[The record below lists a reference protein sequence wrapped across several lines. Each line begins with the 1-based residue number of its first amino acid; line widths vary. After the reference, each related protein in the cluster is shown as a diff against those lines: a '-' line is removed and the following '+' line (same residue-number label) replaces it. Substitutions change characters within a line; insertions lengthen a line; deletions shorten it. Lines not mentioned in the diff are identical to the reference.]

1 MVQQRALNGR
11 LIPAAVI
18 LGVSS
23 LISRGVGLLR
33 ERVLTTTFGAGD
45 VFDAFVAAFRVPD
58 LVFNLVVL
66 GALSASFI
74 PLFTGRLVRGKDGEA
89 QAWRF
94 ALTVLNVVLIAVGV
108 LALLYAL
115 LAPWIVRLLTPGFSG
130 EKLALTVHLS
140 RIMAWQPILL
150 GASFVFSGVLNSYRR
165 FVAYALAPVLY
176 NLGIIAGV
184 LWLVPSL
191 GTAGLAWGVV
201 MGAVLHLAV
210 QVPSMVRLGFRWRP
224 ILDMRSREMAAL
236 FRMMLP
242 RVVGLGA
249 TQVNLLTVTVLG
261 STLLAGSLTAFHL
274 ANNLQYVPIGIVGIA
289 FAQAAFPAMAEYM
302 ARGQRAAFL
311 RVLTGAFRY
320 ILFLVVP
327 LSLFMYLLRAQTI
340 RVFFGDGAFDWEDT
354 ILTLQTLGWLTFS
367 IFAQAVIPLLARAF
381 YVQQDTKTPVIIAV
395 VSMIVNVAAAV
406 SLSLFLPS
414 LGVEALAIAFS
425 LSALVNM
432 SLLLIVLH
440 KRLGGFDDARVL
452 MSALRIALAA
462 LGGGAVLQ
470 LLKEPVAVV
479 VAMDRFWGVATQLI
493 VTAAAGA
500 AAYLLFAW
508 LLNSPELKALKSYLP
523 RRVELDL
530 ASGIETPRFGGLP
543 D

>member
-1 MVQQRALNGR
+1 MVKLQASEGR
-11 LIPAAVI
+11 LIPAAII

-23 LISRGVGLLR
+23 LISRVVGLLR

-94 ALTVLNVVLIAVGV
+94 ALTVLNLVVVAVGV
-108 LALLYAL
+108 LALLYAVF
-115 LAPWIVRLLTPGFSG
+115 APWLVQMLTPGFSG

-140 RIMAWQPILL
+140 RIMALQPVLL
-150 GASFVFSGVLNSYRR
+150 GVSFVFSGVLNSYRR

-176 NLGIIAGV
+176 NLGIMAGV
-184 LWLVPSL
+184 LWLVPTL
-191 GTAGLAWGVV
+191 GPGGLAWGVV
-201 MGAVLHLAV
+201 LGAVLHLAV
-210 QVPSMVRLGFRWRP
+210 QVPSMVRLGFRWQP
-224 ILDMRSREMAAL
+224 ILELRSREFAAL
-236 FRMMLP
+236 WKMMLP

-274 ANNLQYVPIGIVGIA
+274 ANNLQYVPIGIIGIA
-289 FAQAAFPAMAEYM
+289 FAQAAFPTMAEYI
-302 ARGQRAAFL
+302 ARGQTAAFR

-354 ILTLQTLGWLTFS
+354 ILTMQTLGWLTFS

-381 YVQQDTKTPVIIAV
+381 YVQQDTKTPVFIAV
-395 VSMIVNVAAAV
+395 LSMVVNVAAAV
-406 SLSLFLPS
+406 GLSLMSPS

-432 SLLLIVLH
+432 GLLLIALH
-440 KRLGGFDDARVL
+440 VRLGGFDDAQVL
-452 MSALRIALAA
+452 ASALRIAFAA

-470 LLKEPVAVV
+470 LLKEPVASL
-479 VAMDRFWGVATQLI
+479 VAMDRFWGVGTQLV
-493 VTAAAGA
+493 VTAVAGA

-508 LLNSPELKALKSYLP
+508 LLNSPELAALKRYLP
-523 RRVELDL
+523 RGIKINL
-530 ASGIETPRFGGLP
+530 ASGTETPRFGGLP
-543 D
+543 E